1 MKSMKKFTLSIMLA
15 LATVVARAES
25 VATAPTWTDDL
36 TTTAEIADLHRGAA
50 MTIDNEGNAIVTG
63 SYTTDLQFA
72 GSYLEAIA
80 TSAFVAKYDKA
91 GNKKWAAGLKGA
103 ATINAITTDAEG
115 NIYAA
120 GVFADAVEI
129 LNANG
134 ESKQTITGMA
144 DRTDKATGFIV
155 KYDKAG
161 DYVASKI
168 ITPQTN
174 AALVDMGLEDDSSAS
189 FYAKKLVV
197 DGTKLYLS
205 ASYKGDVNVD
215 NVALPGKYV
224 TVFDFMFQDAV
235 SMCVLSFN
243 TSDLGDAKTVS
254 YFGAKE
260 QTTTDLVYQTEDVNF
275 DVHDGKVYVGYVAC
289 GKEMTLYAGN
299 STSDVP
305 LIYSGDGTNEHGY
318 ILAVIDGNNVTKKVF
333 HSVATDNTNVL
344 NTIDHMVFKND
355 KLYLVGTF
363 NQALPFDINISYAG
377 GCDTYATCLNATTLE
392 KEWAV
397 TSNFEEGEANY
408 SAENVSGVVIA
419 NDGAINI
426 YGWVENTS
434 DHSVTSALNHTVAAG
449 TPTQM
454 EKESDAKLFMAVAT
468 NGSTKLFQTDNVKT
482 TEGGLTYAGKY
493 TYTYYGG
500 DLATGVSNVIAA
512 DNTINWD
519 GNNVTL
525 AKAADI
531 TLYNV
536 SGMLV
541 KKANNASTM
550 SLDNVAS
557 GIYTVKAGKQTIK
570 VVK

>member
-1 MKSMKKFTLSIMLA
+1 MKKFTLSIMLA
-15 LATVVARAES
+15 LATVVARAEN
-25 VATAPTWTDDL
+25 VASAPTWTNEL
-36 TTTAEIADLHRGAA
+36 TTTEAIADLHRGAA

-72 GSYLEAIA
+72 ESYLEATA

-103 ATINAITTDAEG
+103 ATISAITTDAEG

-120 GVFADAVEI
+120 GVFADVVEI
-129 LNANG
+129 LNAKG

-144 DRTDKATGFIV
+144 ERTDKATGFIV

-161 DYVASKI
+161 EYVASKTI
-168 ITPQTN
+168 APQTN
-174 AALVDMGLEDDSSAS
+174 AALAGMVIMDDSRAG

-197 DGTKLYLS
+197 DGSTLYLS
-205 ASYKGDVNVD
+205 AAYRGDVNVD
-215 NVALPGKYV
+215 NVALSGKYAYIAEF
-224 TVFDFMFQDAV
+224 TLQDAI

-260 QTTTDLVYQTEDVNF
+260 QATTDLVYQTEDVNF

-289 GKEMTLYAGN
+289 GKDMTLYAGN

-305 LIYSGDGTNEHGY
+305 LVYSGDGTNEHGY

-333 HSVATDNTNVL
+333 HSAATDNANVL
-344 NTIDHMVFKND
+344 NTIDDMVFKNN

-363 NQALPFDINISYAG
+363 NQALPFDNTILFSG
-377 GCDTYATCLNATTLE
+377 GCDTYAVSLNATTLE

-397 TSNFEEGEANY
+397 TSNFEEGDANH

-449 TPTQM
+449 TPTKM

-468 NGSTKLFQTDNVKT
+468 NGNTKLFQSDNVKT
-482 TEGGLTYAGKY
+482 VASGMTYAGKY
-493 TYTYYGG
+493 TYSYYGG
-500 DLATGVSNVIAA
+500 DLATGVSNVMAA

-531 TLYNV
+531 ALYNV

-541 KKANNASTM
+541 KKANNATAM

>member
-1 MKSMKKFTLSIMLA
+1 MLA

-36 TTTAEIADLHRGAA
+36 TTTAKIADLHRGAA

-63 SYTTDLQFA
+63 SYTTDLSFEA
-72 GSYLEAIA
+72 SYLEATA

-91 GNKKWAAGLKGA
+91 GNKKWAAGLNGA

-120 GVFADAVEI
+120 GVFADVVKI

-161 DYVASKI
+161 EYVASKI

-174 AALVDMGLEDDSSAS
+174 AALAGVLMDLSSAG
-189 FYAKKLVV
+189 FYTKKLVV

-215 NVALPGKYV
+215 NVALSGKYV
-224 TVFDFMFQDAV
+224 TLFEFMFQDAV
-235 SMCVLSFN
+235 SMCVLSCN

-289 GKEMTLYAGN
+289 GKDMTLYAGT
-299 STSDVP
+299 STSDVS
-305 LIYSGDGTNEHGY
+305 LVYSGKGPNEHGY
-318 ILAVIDGNNVTKKVF
+318 LLAVIDGNNVTKKVF
-333 HSVATDNTNVL
+333 HSVATDNSKIL
-344 NTIDHMVFKND
+344 NTIDHMVFKNN

-363 NQALPFDINISYAG
+363 NQALPFDNTISFSG
-377 GCDTYATCLNATTLE
+377 GCDTYAVSLNATTLE

-468 NGSTKLFQTDNVKT
+468 NGNTKLFQTDNVKT
-482 TEGGLTYAGKY
+482 TEEGLTYAGKY

>member
-1 MKSMKKFTLSIMLA
+1 MKKFTLSIMLA
-15 LATVVARAES
+15 LATVVARAEN
-25 VATAPTWTDDL
+25 VASAPTWTNEL
-36 TTTAEIADLHRGAA
+36 TTTAAIADLHRGAA

-63 SYTTDLQFA
+63 SYTTDLSFA
-72 GSYLEAIA
+72 ASYLEATA

-120 GVFADAVEI
+120 GVFADEVEI

-155 KYDKAG
+155 KYSKDG
-161 DYVASKI
+161 EYVASKI

-174 AALVDMGLEDDSSAS
+174 AALIDLGLMDDSSAS

-224 TVFDFMFQDAV
+224 TVFDLMFQDAV

-289 GKEMTLYAGN
+289 GKDMTLYAGN

-305 LIYSGDGTNEHGY
+305 LVYSGDGTNEHGY

-333 HSVATDNTNVL
+333 HSAATDNANVL
-344 NTIDHMVFKND
+344 NTIDDMVFKNN

-397 TSNFEEGEANY
+397 TSNFEEGDANH

-449 TPTQM
+449 TPTKM

-493 TYTYYGG
+493 TYSYYGG
-500 DLATGVSNVIAA
+500 DSATGVSNVMA
-512 DNTINWD
+512 DGNAISWD
-519 GNNVTL
+519 GSNVTL

>member
-1 MKSMKKFTLSIMLA
+1 MKKITLSIMLA

-25 VATAPTWTDDL
+25 VASAPTWTDEL
-36 TTTAEIADLHRGAA
+36 TTTAAIADLHRGAA

-63 SYTTDLQFA
+63 SYTTDLSFA
-72 GSYLEAIA
+72 ASYLEATA

-120 GVFADAVEI
+120 GVFADEVEI

-155 KYDKAG
+155 KYSKDG
-161 DYVASKI
+161 EYVASKI

-174 AALVDMGLEDDSSAS
+174 AALIDLGLEDYSSAS

-289 GKEMTLYAGN
+289 GKDMTLYAGN

-305 LIYSGDGTNEHGY
+305 LVYSGDGTNEHGY

-333 HSVATDNTNVL
+333 HSAATDNANIL
-344 NTIDHMVFKND
+344 NTIDDMVFKNN

-363 NQALPFDINISYAG
+363 NQALPFDNTISFSG
-377 GCDTYATCLNATTLE
+377 GCDTYAVSLNATTLE

-397 TSNFEEGEANY
+397 TSNFEEGDANH

-449 TPTQM
+449 TPTKM

-468 NGSTKLFQTDNVKT
+468 NGNTKLFQTDNVKT

-493 TYTYYGG
+493 TYSYYGG
-500 DLATGVSNVIAA
+500 DLATGVSNVMAA

-531 TLYNV
+531 ALYNV

-541 KKANNASTM
+541 KKANNTSTM

>member
-1 MKSMKKFTLSIMLA
+1 MLA

-25 VATAPTWTDDL
+25 VASASTWTNDL
-36 TTTAEIADLHRGAA
+36 TTTEKFADLHRGAA

-72 GSYLEAIA
+72 GSYLEATA

-91 GNKKWAAGLKGA
+91 GKRKWAAGLNGA

-120 GVFADAVEI
+120 GVFADVVKI
-129 LNANG
+129 LNAKG
-134 ESKQTITGMA
+134 KSKQTITGMA
-144 DRTDKATGFIV
+144 ERTDKATGFIV
-155 KYDKAG
+155 KYSKDG
-161 DYVASKI
+161 EYVASKI

-174 AALVDMGLEDDSSAS
+174 AALIDLGLMYDPSAS

-205 ASYKGDVNVD
+205 AAYKGDVNVD
-215 NVALPGKYV
+215 NVALSGKYANIGG
-224 TVFDFMFQDAV
+224 FMLQDAI

-260 QTTTDLVYQTEDVNF
+260 QATTDLVYQTEDVNF

-299 STSDVP
+299 STPDVP
-305 LIYSGDGTNEHGY
+305 LAYSGDGINEHGY

-333 HSVATDNTNVL
+333 HSVATDNSKIL

-426 YGWVENTS
+426 YGWVEKTNG
-434 DHSVTSALNHTVAAG
+434 HSVTSALNHTVAAG

-468 NGSTKLFQTDNVKT
+468 NGNTKLFQTDNVKT
-482 TEGGLTYAGKY
+482 TEEGLTYEGKY

-500 DLATGVSNVIAA
+500 GSATGVSNVIAA

>member
-1 MKSMKKFTLSIMLA
+1 MKKFTLSIMLA
-15 LATVVARAES
+15 LATVVARAEN
-25 VATAPTWTDDL
+25 VASAPTWTDDL
-36 TTTAEIADLHRGAA
+36 TTTEKFADLHRGAA

-63 SYTTDLQFA
+63 SYTTDLSFA
-72 GSYLEAIA
+72 TSYLEATA

-103 ATINAITTDAEG
+103 ATISAITTDAEG

-120 GVFADAVEI
+120 GVFADVVEI
-129 LNANG
+129 LNAKG

-161 DYVASKI
+161 EYVASKI

-174 AALVDMGLEDDSSAS
+174 AALIDLGLEDDSSAS

-205 ASYKGDVNVD
+205 AAYKGDVNVD

-224 TVFDFMFQDAV
+224 TVFDFMFQDAI

-289 GKEMTLYAGN
+289 GKDMTLYAGN

-305 LIYSGDGTNEHGY
+305 LVYSGDGTNEHGY

-333 HSVATDNTNVL
+333 HSAATDNANVL
-344 NTIDHMVFKND
+344 NTIDDMVFKNN

-363 NQALPFDINISYAG
+363 NQALPFDNTILFSG
-377 GCDTYATCLNATTLE
+377 GCDTYAVSLNATTLE

-397 TSNFEEGEANY
+397 TSNFEEGDANH

-449 TPTQM
+449 TPTKM

-468 NGSTKLFQTDNVKT
+468 NGNTKLFQSDNVKT

-493 TYTYYGG
+493 TYSYYGG
-500 DLATGVSNVIAA
+500 DLATGVSNVMAA

-531 TLYNV
+531 ALYNV

>member
-1 MKSMKKFTLSIMLA
+1 MKKFTLSIMLA

-25 VATAPTWTDDL
+25 VATAPTWTDEL

-63 SYTTDLQFA
+63 SYTTDLSFA
-72 GSYLEAIA
+72 ASNLEATA

-91 GNKKWAAGLKGA
+91 GNRKWAAGLNGA

-120 GVFADAVEI
+120 GVFADVVKI

-144 DRTDKATGFIV
+144 DRDDKATGFIV
-155 KYDKAG
+155 KYSKDG
-161 DYVASKI
+161 EYVASKT
-168 ITPQTN
+168 ITPKTN
-174 AALVDMGLEDDSSAS
+174 AALAGMVLMDFSSAG
-189 FYAKKLVV
+189 FYTKKLIV

-205 ASYKGDVNVD
+205 AAYKGDVNVD
-215 NVALPGKYV
+215 NVALSGKYV
-224 TVFDFMFQDAV
+224 TIIDGLAFQDAV

-254 YFGAKE
+254 YFGAKD
-260 QTTTDLVYQTEDVNF
+260 QTTTDRLYQTEDVNF

-289 GKEMTLYAGN
+289 GEEMTLYAGN

-305 LIYSGDGTNEHGY
+305 LAYRGDGINEHGY

-333 HSVATDNTNVL
+333 HSEETDNMNVL
-344 NTIDHMVFKND
+344 NTIDHMVFKNN

-363 NQALPFDINISYAG
+363 NQALPFDNTISFSG
-377 GCDTYATCLNATTLE
+377 GCDTYAVSLNATTLE

-449 TPTQM
+449 TPTKM

-468 NGSTKLFQTDNVKT
+468 NGNTKLFQTDNVKP
-482 TEGGLTYAGKY
+482 TEEGLTYAGKY

-500 DLATGVSNVIAA
+500 GSATGVSNVMAA
-512 DNTINWD
+512 DNAISWD

>member
-1 MKSMKKFTLSIMLA
+1 MLA
-15 LATVVARAES
+15 LATIVARAEN
-25 VATAPTWTDDL
+25 VASAPTWTNEL
-36 TTTAEIADLHRGAA
+36 TTTEAIADLHRGAA

-72 GSYLEAIA
+72 ESYLEATA

-103 ATINAITTDAEG
+103 ATISAITTDAEG

-120 GVFADAVEI
+120 GVFADEVKI
-129 LNANG
+129 LNAKG

-144 DRTDKATGFIV
+144 ERTDKATGFIV

-161 DYVASKI
+161 EYVASKTI
-168 ITPQTN
+168 APQTN
-174 AALVDMGLEDDSSAS
+174 AALVEMGLMDDSQAG
-189 FYAKKLVV
+189 FYTKKLVV
-197 DGTKLYLS
+197 DGSTLYLS
-205 ASYKGDVNVD
+205 ASYRGDVNVD
-215 NVALPGKYV
+215 NVALSGKYV
-224 TVFDFMFQDAV
+224 TLFDFMFQDAI

-289 GKEMTLYAGN
+289 GKDMTLYAGN

-305 LIYSGDGTNEHGY
+305 LVYSGDGTNEHGY

-333 HSVATDNTNVL
+333 HSAATDNANVL
-344 NTIDHMVFKND
+344 NTIDDMVFKNN

-363 NQALPFDINISYAG
+363 NQALPFDNTISFSG
-377 GCDTYATCLNATTLE
+377 GCDTYAVSLNATTLE

-397 TSNFEEGEANY
+397 TSNFEEGDANH

-449 TPTQM
+449 TPTKM

-468 NGSTKLFQTDNVKT
+468 NGNTKLFQTDNVKT

-493 TYTYYGG
+493 TYSYYAG
-500 DLATGVSNVIAA
+500 DLATGVSNVMAA

-531 TLYNV
+531 ALYNV

>member
-1 MKSMKKFTLSIMLA
+1 MLA

-25 VATAPTWTDDL
+25 VATAPTWTDEL

-63 SYTTDLQFA
+63 SYTTELQFA
-72 GSYLEAIA
+72 GSYLEATA

-103 ATINAITTDAEG
+103 ATISAITTDAAG

-120 GVFADAVEI
+120 GVFADVVKI

-144 DRTDKATGFIV
+144 DRPDKATGFIV
-155 KYDKAG
+155 KYSKDG
-161 DYVASKI
+161 EYVASKT
-168 ITPQTN
+168 ITPKTN
-174 AALVDMGLEDDSSAS
+174 AALAGMGLWDYSSAG
-189 FYAKKLVV
+189 FYTKKLVV

-205 ASYKGDVNVD
+205 AAYKGDVNVD
-215 NVALPGKYV
+215 NVALSGKYV
-224 TVFDFMFQDAV
+224 TMFDFMLQDAV

-260 QTTTDLVYQTEDVNF
+260 QATTDLLYQTEDVNF

-289 GKEMTLYAGN
+289 GKDMTLYAGN

-333 HSVATDNTNVL
+333 HSVATDNSNIL

-397 TSNFEEGEANY
+397 TSNFEEGDVNH

-482 TEGGLTYAGKY
+482 TEEGLTYEGKY

>member
-1 MKSMKKFTLSIMLA
+1 MLA

-25 VATAPTWTDDL
+25 VATAPTWTDEL
-36 TTTAEIADLHRGAA
+36 TTTEKFADLHRGAA

-63 SYTTDLQFA
+63 SYTTDLSFA
-72 GSYLEAIA
+72 ASNLEATA

-91 GNKKWAAGLKGA
+91 GNKKWAAGLNGA

-120 GVFADAVEI
+120 GVFADVVKI

-144 DRTDKATGFIV
+144 ERTDKATGFIV
-155 KYDKAG
+155 KYSKDG
-161 DYVASKI
+161 EYVASKT

-174 AALVDMGLEDDSSAS
+174 AALIDLGLMYDPSAS

-215 NVALPGKYV
+215 NVALSGKYV
-224 TVFDFMFQDAV
+224 NIGGFMFQDAV

-260 QTTTDLVYQTEDVNF
+260 QATTDLAYQTEDVNF

-299 STSDVP
+299 STSDVS
-305 LIYSGDGTNEHGY
+305 LVYSGEGTNEHGY

-333 HSVATDNTNVL
+333 HSVATDNAKVL

-363 NQALPFDINISYAG
+363 NQALPFDNTISFSG
-377 GCDTYATCLNATTLE
+377 GCDTYAVSLNATTLE

-426 YGWVENTS
+426 YGWVEKTS
-434 DHSVTSALNHTVAAG
+434 DTIDHSVTSALNHTVAAG

-500 DLATGVSNVIAA
+500 DLATGVSNVMTA

-541 KKANNASTM
+541 KKANNATAM

>member
-1 MKSMKKFTLSIMLA
+1 MLA

-25 VATAPTWTDDL
+25 VASASTWTDEL
-36 TTTAEIADLHRGAA
+36 TTTAKIADLHRGAA

-63 SYTTDLQFA
+63 SYTTDLSFA
-72 GSYLEAIA
+72 ASNLEAIA

-91 GNKKWAAGLKGA
+91 GKREWAAGLKGA

-120 GVFADAVEI
+120 GVFADVVKI

-144 DRTDKATGFIV
+144 DSPDKATGFIV
-155 KYDKAG
+155 KYSKDG
-161 DYVASKI
+161 EYVASKT

-174 AALVDMGLEDDSSAS
+174 AALIDLGLMYDPSAS

-205 ASYKGDVNVD
+205 AAYKGDVNVD
-215 NVALPGKYV
+215 NVALSGKYV
-224 TVFDFMFQDAV
+224 TLFGFAFQDAV

-260 QTTTDLVYQTEDVNF
+260 QTTNDLVYQTEDVNF

-299 STSDVP
+299 STSDVS
-305 LIYSGDGTNEHGY
+305 LVYSGDGTNEHGY

-344 NTIDHMVFKND
+344 NTIDHMVFKNN

-363 NQALPFDINISYAG
+363 NQALPFDNTISFSG
-377 GCDTYATCLNATTLE
+377 GCDTYAVSLNATTLE

-397 TSNFEEGEANY
+397 TSNFEEGDANH

-426 YGWVENTS
+426 YGWVENTI

-468 NGSTKLFQTDNVKT
+468 NGNTKLFQTDNVKT

-500 DLATGVSNVIAA
+500 DLATGVSNVMAA
-512 DNTINWD
+512 DNAINWD

-541 KKANNASTM
+541 KKVNNASTM

>member
-1 MKSMKKFTLSIMLA
+1 MLA

-25 VATAPTWTDDL
+25 VASASTWTAEL

-72 GSYLEAIA
+72 GSNLEAIA

-91 GNKKWAAGLKGA
+91 GKKKWAAGLKGA
-103 ATINAITTDAEG
+103 ATINAITTDAAG

-120 GVFADAVEI
+120 GVFADVVEI

-144 DRTDKATGFIV
+144 DITDKATGFIV
-155 KYDKAG
+155 KYSKDG
-161 DYVASKI
+161 EYVASKI
-168 ITPQTN
+168 ITPKTN
-174 AALVDMGLEDDSSAS
+174 AALAGVLMDLSSAG
-189 FYAKKLVV
+189 FYTKKLVV

-205 ASYKGDVNVD
+205 AAYKGDVNVD
-215 NVALPGKYV
+215 NVALSGKYLNLP
-224 TVFDFMFQDAV
+224 DILLQDAV

-260 QTTTDLVYQTEDVNF
+260 QTTTDFVYQTEDVNF

-299 STSDVP
+299 STSDVS
-305 LIYSGDGTNEHGY
+305 LVYSGDGTNEHGY

-333 HSVATDNTNVL
+333 HSVATDNSNIL

-397 TSNFEEGEANY
+397 TSNFEEGDVNH

-468 NGSTKLFQTDNVKT
+468 NGSTKLFQTDNVKA
-482 TEGGLTYAGKY
+482 TEEGLTYAGKY

-500 DLATGVSNVIAA
+500 DLATGVSNVMAA

>member
-1 MKSMKKFTLSIMLA
+1 MLA

-25 VATAPTWTDDL
+25 VATASPWTDEL
-36 TTTAEIADLHRGAA
+36 TTTEKFADLHRGAA

-63 SYTTDLQFA
+63 SYTTDLSFA
-72 GSYLEAIA
+72 ASNLEATA

-103 ATINAITTDAEG
+103 ATISAITTDAEG

-120 GVFADAVEI
+120 GVFADEVKI
-129 LNANG
+129 LNAKG

-144 DRTDKATGFIV
+144 ERTDKATGFIV
-155 KYDKAG
+155 KYSKDG
-161 DYVASKI
+161 EYVASKI

-174 AALVDMGLEDDSSAS
+174 AALIDLGLMDDSSAS

-305 LIYSGDGTNEHGY
+305 LAYIGDGINEHGY

-333 HSVATDNTNVL
+333 HSEETDNMNVL
-344 NTIDHMVFKND
+344 NTIDHMVFKNN

-363 NQALPFDINISYAG
+363 NQALPFDNTISFSG
-377 GCDTYATCLNATTLE
+377 GCDTYAVSLNATTLE

-397 TSNFEEGEANY
+397 TSNFEEGDVNH

-426 YGWVENTS
+426 YGWVENTI

-449 TPTQM
+449 TPTKM

-468 NGSTKLFQTDNVKT
+468 NGNTKLFQTDNVKT
-482 TEGGLTYAGKY
+482 TEEGLTYPGKY

-500 DLATGVSNVIAA
+500 DLATGVSNVMTA

>member
-1 MKSMKKFTLSIMLA
+1 MLA

-25 VATAPTWTDDL
+25 VASASTWTDEL
-36 TTTAEIADLHRGAA
+36 TTTEKFADLHRGAA

-63 SYTTDLQFA
+63 SYTTELQFA

-103 ATINAITTDAEG
+103 ATISAITTDAEG

-144 DRTDKATGFIV
+144 DRDDKATGFIV
-155 KYDKAG
+155 KYSKDG
-161 DYVASKI
+161 EYVASKT
-168 ITPQTN
+168 ITPKTN
-174 AALVDMGLEDDSSAS
+174 AALAGVLMDLSSAG
-189 FYAKKLVV
+189 FYTKKLVV

-215 NVALPGKYV
+215 NVALSGKYV
-224 TVFDFMFQDAV
+224 TLFEFMFQDAV

-289 GKEMTLYAGN
+289 GKDMTLYAGN

-305 LIYSGDGTNEHGY
+305 LVYSGDGTNEHGY

-333 HSVATDNTNVL
+333 HSVATDNSNIL

-377 GCDTYATCLNATTLE
+377 GCDTYAVSLNATTLE

-397 TSNFEEGEANY
+397 TSNFEEGDVNH

-468 NGSTKLFQTDNVKT
+468 NGNTKLFQTDNVKT
-482 TEGGLTYAGKY
+482 TEEGLTYPGKY

-500 DLATGVSNVIAA
+500 GSATGVSNVMA
-512 DNTINWD
+512 DGNAINWD

>member
-1 MKSMKKFTLSIMLA
+1 MLA
-15 LATVVARAES
+15 LATIVARAEN
-25 VATAPTWTDDL
+25 VASAPTWTNEL
-36 TTTAEIADLHRGAA
+36 TTTEAIADLHRGAA

-72 GSYLEAIA
+72 ESYLEATA

-103 ATINAITTDAEG
+103 ATISAITTDAEG

-120 GVFADAVEI
+120 GVFADVVEI
-129 LNANG
+129 LNAKG

-144 DRTDKATGFIV
+144 ERTDKATGFIV

-161 DYVASKI
+161 EYVASKTI
-168 ITPQTN
+168 APQTN
-174 AALVDMGLEDDSSAS
+174 AALVEMELMDDSQAG
-189 FYAKKLVV
+189 FYTKKLVV
-197 DGTKLYLS
+197 DGSTLYLS
-205 ASYKGDVNVD
+205 ASYRGDVNVD

-275 DVHDGKVYVGYVAC
+275 DVHNGKLYVGYVAC
-289 GKEMTLYAGN
+289 GKDMTLYAGN

-305 LIYSGDGTNEHGY
+305 LVYSGDGTNEHGY

-333 HSVATDNTNVL
+333 HSAATDNANVL
-344 NTIDHMVFKND
+344 NTIDDMVFKNN

-397 TSNFEEGEANY
+397 TSNFEEGDANH

-449 TPTQM
+449 TPTKM

-468 NGSTKLFQTDNVKT
+468 NGNTKLFQTDNVKT

-493 TYTYYGG
+493 TYSYYG
-500 DLATGVSNVIAA
+500 DSATGVSNVMAA

-531 TLYNV
+531 ALYNV

>member
-1 MKSMKKFTLSIMLA
+1 MLA

-25 VATAPTWTDDL
+25 VATASTWTAEL
-36 TTTAEIADLHRGAA
+36 TTTAAIADLHRGAA

-63 SYTTDLQFA
+63 SYTTNLQFA
-72 GSYLEAIA
+72 ESYLEATA

-120 GVFADAVEI
+120 GVFADVVEI

-144 DRTDKATGFIV
+144 DITDKATGFIV
-155 KYDKAG
+155 KYSKYG
-161 DYVASKI
+161 EYVASKT
-168 ITPQTN
+168 ITPKTN
-174 AALVDMGLEDDSSAS
+174 AALAGVLMDLSSAS
-189 FYAKKLVV
+189 FYTKKLVV

-205 ASYKGDVNVD
+205 AAYKGDVNVD
-215 NVALPGKYV
+215 NVALSGKYLNLP
-224 TVFDFMFQDAV
+224 DILLQDAV

-260 QTTTDLVYQTEDVNF
+260 QTTTDFVYQTEDVNF

-299 STSDVP
+299 STSDVS
-305 LIYSGDGTNEHGY
+305 LVYSGDGTNEHGY
-318 ILAVIDGNNVTKKVF
+318 ILAVIDGNNVTTKVF
-333 HSVATDNTNVL
+333 HSVATDNMKVL
-344 NTIDHMVFKND
+344 NTIDHMVFKNN

-363 NQALPFDINISYAG
+363 NQALPFDNTISFSG
-377 GCDTYATCLNATTLE
+377 GCDTYAVSLNATTLE

-426 YGWVENTS
+426 YGWVENTNG
-434 DHSVTSALNHTVAAG
+434 HSVTSALNHTVAAG
-449 TPTQM
+449 TPTKM

-468 NGSTKLFQTDNVKT
+468 NGNTKLFQTDNVKT
-482 TEGGLTYAGKY
+482 TEEGLTYAGKY

-500 DLATGVSNVIAA
+500 DLATGVSNVMA
-512 DNTINWD
+512 DGNAINWD

>member
-1 MKSMKKFTLSIMLA
+1 MLA
-15 LATVVARAES
+15 LATVVARAEN
-25 VATAPTWTDDL
+25 VASAPTWTNVL
-36 TTTAEIADLHRGAA
+36 TTTEAIADLHRGAA

-72 GSYLEAIA
+72 ESYLEATA

-103 ATINAITTDAEG
+103 ATISAITTDAEG

-120 GVFADAVEI
+120 GVFADVVEI
-129 LNANG
+129 LNAKG

-144 DRTDKATGFIV
+144 ERTDKATGFIV

-161 DYVASKI
+161 EYVASKTI
-168 ITPQTN
+168 APQTN
-174 AALVDMGLEDDSSAS
+174 AALVEMGLMDYSQAG
-189 FYAKKLVV
+189 FYTKKLVV
-197 DGTKLYLS
+197 DGSTLYLS
-205 ASYKGDVNVD
+205 ASYRGDVNVD
-215 NVALPGKYV
+215 NVALSGKYV
-224 TVFDFMFQDAV
+224 TLFDFMFQDAI

-243 TSDLGDAKTVS
+243 TSDLGDTKTVS

-289 GKEMTLYAGN
+289 GKDMTLYAGN

-305 LIYSGDGTNEHGY
+305 LVYSGDGTNEHGY

-333 HSVATDNTNVL
+333 HSAATDNANVL
-344 NTIDHMVFKND
+344 NTIDDMVFKNN

-363 NQALPFDINISYAG
+363 NQALPFDNTISFSG
-377 GCDTYATCLNATTLE
+377 GCDTYAVSLNATTLE

-397 TSNFEEGEANY
+397 TSNFEEGDANH

-449 TPTQM
+449 TPTKM

-468 NGSTKLFQTDNVKT
+468 NGNTKLFQTDNVKT

-493 TYTYYGG
+493 TYSYYGG
-500 DLATGVSNVIAA
+500 DLATGVSNVMAA

-531 TLYNV
+531 ALYNV

>member
-1 MKSMKKFTLSIMLA
+1 MLA

-25 VATAPTWTDDL
+25 VATAPTWTDEL
-36 TTTAEIADLHRGAA
+36 TTTAAIADLHRGAA

-63 SYTTDLQFA
+63 SYTTELSFA
-72 GSYLEAIA
+72 ASYLEATA

-91 GNKKWAAGLKGA
+91 GNRKWAAGLNGA

-120 GVFADAVEI
+120 GVFADVVKI

-134 ESKQTITGMA
+134 EIKQTITGMA
-144 DRTDKATGFIV
+144 DRDDKATGFIV
-155 KYDKAG
+155 KYSKDG
-161 DYVASKI
+161 EYVASKT
-168 ITPQTN
+168 ITPKTN
-174 AALVDMGLEDDSSAS
+174 AALAGTELWDDSRAG
-189 FYAKKLVV
+189 FYAKKLVI

-215 NVALPGKYV
+215 NVALSGKYV
-224 TVFDFMFQDAV
+224 NIGGFMFQDAV

-289 GKEMTLYAGN
+289 GKDMTLYAGN

-333 HSVATDNTNVL
+333 HSVATDNSNIL

-397 TSNFEEGEANY
+397 TSNFEEGDVNH

-468 NGSTKLFQTDNVKT
+468 NGNTKLFQTDNVKT
-482 TEGGLTYAGKY
+482 TEEGLTYAGKY

-500 DLATGVSNVIAA
+500 DLATGVSNVMAA
-512 DNTINWD
+512 DNAINWD

>member
-1 MKSMKKFTLSIMLA
+1 MLA

-36 TTTAEIADLHRGAA
+36 TTTEKFADLHRGAA

-72 GSYLEAIA
+72 GSYLEATA

-91 GNKKWAAGLKGA
+91 GNRKWAAGLNGA

-120 GVFADAVEI
+120 GVFADVVKI

-134 ESKQTITGMA
+134 EIKQPITGMA
-144 DRTDKATGFIV
+144 DRDDKATGFIV
-155 KYDKAG
+155 KYSKDG
-161 DYVASKI
+161 EYVASKT
-168 ITPQTN
+168 ITPKTN
-174 AALVDMGLEDDSSAS
+174 AALAGTELWDDSRAG
-189 FYAKKLVV
+189 FYAKKLVI

-289 GKEMTLYAGN
+289 GKDMTLYAGN

-333 HSVATDNTNVL
+333 HSAATDNANVL
-344 NTIDHMVFKND
+344 NTIDDMVFKNN

-363 NQALPFDINISYAG
+363 NQALPFDNTISFSG
-377 GCDTYATCLNATTLE
+377 GCDTYAVSLNATTLE

-397 TSNFEEGEANY
+397 TSNFEEGDANH

-468 NGSTKLFQTDNVKT
+468 NGNTKLFQTDNVKT

-500 DLATGVSNVIAA
+500 GSATGVSNVMA
-512 DNTINWD
+512 DGNAINWD

-541 KKANNASTM
+541 KKANNATAM

>member
-1 MKSMKKFTLSIMLA
+1 MLA

-25 VATAPTWTDDL
+25 VATASTWTDEL
-36 TTTAEIADLHRGAA
+36 TTTEKFADLHRGAA

-91 GNKKWAAGLKGA
+91 GNKKWAAGLNGA
-103 ATINAITTDAEG
+103 ATINAITTDAAG

-120 GVFADAVEI
+120 GVFADVVEI

-134 ESKQTITGMA
+134 KSKQTITGMA

-155 KYDKAG
+155 KYSKDG
-161 DYVASKI
+161 EYVASKT
-168 ITPQTN
+168 ITPKTN
-174 AALVDMGLEDDSSAS
+174 AALAGMGLWDYSSAG
-189 FYAKKLVV
+189 FYTKKLVV

-205 ASYKGDVNVD
+205 AAYKGDVNVD
-215 NVALPGKYV
+215 NVALSGKYV
-224 TVFDFMFQDAV
+224 TLFEFMFQDAV

-260 QTTTDLVYQTEDVNF
+260 QTTADLVYQTEDVNF

-289 GKEMTLYAGN
+289 GEEMTLYAGN
-299 STSDVP
+299 STSDVS
-305 LIYSGDGTNEHGY
+305 LAYRGDGINEHGY

-333 HSVATDNTNVL
+333 HSEETDNMNVL
-344 NTIDHMVFKND
+344 NTIDHMVFKNN

-363 NQALPFDINISYAG
+363 NQALPFDNTISFSG
-377 GCDTYATCLNATTLE
+377 GCDTYAVSLNATTLE

-468 NGSTKLFQTDNVKT
+468 NGNTKLFQTDNVKN
-482 TEGGLTYAGKY
+482 TEEGLTYAGKY

-500 DLATGVSNVIAA
+500 GSATGVSNVMA
-512 DNTINWD
+512 D
-519 GNNVTL
+519 GNTKIGRAHV
-525 AKAADI
+525 
-531 TLYNV
+531 
-536 SGMLV
+536 
-541 KKANNASTM
+541 
-550 SLDNVAS
+550 
-557 GIYTVKAGKQTIK
+557 
-570 VVK
+570 

>member
-1 MKSMKKFTLSIMLA
+1 
-15 LATVVARAES
+15 
-25 VATAPTWTDDL
+25 
-36 TTTAEIADLHRGAA
+36 
-50 MTIDNEGNAIVTG
+50 
-63 SYTTDLQFA
+63 
-72 GSYLEAIA
+72 
-80 TSAFVAKYDKA
+80 
-91 GNKKWAAGLKGA
+91 
-103 ATINAITTDAEG
+103 
-115 NIYAA
+115 
-120 GVFADAVEI
+120 
-129 LNANG
+129 
-134 ESKQTITGMA
+134 
-144 DRTDKATGFIV
+144 
-155 KYDKAG
+155 
-161 DYVASKI
+161 
-168 ITPQTN
+168 
-174 AALVDMGLEDDSSAS
+174 
-189 FYAKKLVV
+189 
-197 DGTKLYLS
+197 
-205 ASYKGDVNVD
+205 
-215 NVALPGKYV
+215 
-224 TVFDFMFQDAV
+224 MFQDAV

-397 TSNFEEGEANY
+397 TSNFEEGDVNH

-468 NGSTKLFQTDNVKT
+468 NGSTKLFQTDNVKP
-482 TEGGLTYAGKY
+482 TEEGLTYEGKY

-500 DLATGVSNVIAA
+500 DLATGVSNVMA
-512 DNTINWD
+512 DGNAINWD

-541 KKANNASTM
+541 KKVNNASTM

>member
-1 MKSMKKFTLSIMLA
+1 MLA

-36 TTTAEIADLHRGAA
+36 TTTAAIADLHRGAA

-72 GSYLEAIA
+72 ESYLEATA

-103 ATINAITTDAEG
+103 ATINAITTDAAG

-155 KYDKAG
+155 KYSKDG
-161 DYVASKI
+161 EYVASKI

-174 AALVDMGLEDDSSAS
+174 AALIDLGLMDDSSAS

-224 TVFDFMFQDAV
+224 TLFDFMFQDAV

-289 GKEMTLYAGN
+289 GKDMTLYAGN
-299 STSDVP
+299 STYDVP
-305 LIYSGDGTNEHGY
+305 LVYSGDGTNEHGY

-333 HSVATDNTNVL
+333 HSAATDNANVL
-344 NTIDHMVFKND
+344 NTIDDMVFKNN

-363 NQALPFDINISYAG
+363 NQALPFDNTISFSG

-397 TSNFEEGEANY
+397 TSNFEEGDANH

-468 NGSTKLFQTDNVKT
+468 NGNTKLFQTDNVKT

-493 TYTYYGG
+493 TYSYYG
-500 DLATGVSNVIAA
+500 DSATGVSNVMA
-512 DNTINWD
+512 DGNAISWD
-519 GNNVTL
+519 GSNVTL

-531 TLYNV
+531 ALYNV

-541 KKANNASTM
+541 KKANNATAM

>member
-1 MKSMKKFTLSIMLA
+1 MLA

-36 TTTAEIADLHRGAA
+36 TTTEKFADLHRGAA

-63 SYTTDLQFA
+63 SYTTNLQFA
-72 GSYLEAIA
+72 ESNLEAIA

-91 GNKKWAAGLKGA
+91 GKREWAAGLKGA
-103 ATINAITTDAEG
+103 ATINAITTDAAG

-120 GVFADAVEI
+120 GVFADVVKI

-144 DRTDKATGFIV
+144 DITDKATGFIV
-155 KYDKAG
+155 KYSKDG
-161 DYVASKI
+161 EYVASKT
-168 ITPQTN
+168 ITPKTN
-174 AALVDMGLEDDSSAS
+174 AALAGVLMDLSSAG
-189 FYAKKLVV
+189 FYTKKLVV

-205 ASYKGDVNVD
+205 AAYKGDVNVD
-215 NVALPGKYV
+215 NVALSGKYV
-224 TVFDFMFQDAV
+224 NIDGFMFQDAV

-289 GKEMTLYAGN
+289 GKDMTLYAGN
-299 STSDVP
+299 STSDVS
-305 LIYSGDGTNEHGY
+305 LVYSGKGTNEHGY

-333 HSVATDNTNVL
+333 HSVATNNINVL

-363 NQALPFDINISYAG
+363 NQALPFDNTISFSG
-377 GCDTYATCLNATTLE
+377 GCDTYAVSLNATTLE

-397 TSNFEEGEANY
+397 TSNFEEGEVNH

-426 YGWVENTS
+426 YGWVENTNG
-434 DHSVTSALNHTVAAG
+434 HRVTYALNHTVAAG

-468 NGSTKLFQTDNVKT
+468 NGNTKLFQTDNVKT
-482 TEGGLTYAGKY
+482 TEGGLTDAGKY

-500 DLATGVSNVIAA
+500 DLATGVSNVMAD

>member
-1 MKSMKKFTLSIMLA
+1 MLA

-25 VATAPTWTDDL
+25 VASASTWTAEL
-36 TTTAEIADLHRGAA
+36 TTTAAIADLHRGAA

-63 SYTTDLQFA
+63 SYTTELQFA
-72 GSYLEAIA
+72 GSYLEATA

-91 GNKKWAAGLKGA
+91 GNKKWAAGLNGA

-134 ESKQTITGMA
+134 KSKQTITGMA
-144 DRTDKATGFIV
+144 DRPDKATGFIV
-155 KYDKAG
+155 KYSKDG
-161 DYVASKI
+161 EYVASKT
-168 ITPQTN
+168 ITPKTN
-174 AALVDMGLEDDSSAS
+174 ATLAGMMAGMELWDYSSAG
-189 FYAKKLVV
+189 FYTKKLVV

-205 ASYKGDVNVD
+205 AAYKGDVNVD

-224 TVFDFMFQDAV
+224 TLFEFMLVDAV

-305 LIYSGDGTNEHGY
+305 LIYSGDGGDGTNEHGY

-333 HSVATDNTNVL
+333 HSVATNNTNVL
-344 NTIDHMVFKND
+344 NTIDHMVFKNN

-363 NQALPFDINISYAG
+363 NQALPFDNTISFSG
-377 GCDTYATCLNATTLE
+377 GCDTYAVSLNATTLE

-397 TSNFEEGEANY
+397 TSNFEEGDVNH

-426 YGWVENTS
+426 YGWVENTI

-468 NGSTKLFQTDNVKT
+468 NGNTKLFQTDNVKA
-482 TEGGLTYAGKY
+482 TEEGLTYAGKY

-500 DLATGVSNVIAA
+500 DLATGVSNVMAD

>member
-1 MKSMKKFTLSIMLA
+1 MLA

-25 VATAPTWTDDL
+25 VATAPTWTNDL
-36 TTTAEIADLHRGAA
+36 TTTEAIADLHRGAA

-63 SYTTDLQFA
+63 SYTTELQFA
-72 GSYLEAIA
+72 ESYLEATA

-103 ATINAITTDAEG
+103 ATISAITTDAEG

-120 GVFADAVEI
+120 GVFADEVKI
-129 LNANG
+129 LNAKG

-144 DRTDKATGFIV
+144 ERTDKATGFIV
-155 KYDKAG
+155 KYSKDG
-161 DYVASKI
+161 EYVASKI

-174 AALVDMGLEDDSSAS
+174 AALIDLGLMDDSSAS

-305 LIYSGDGTNEHGY
+305 LVYSGEGTNEHGY

-333 HSVATDNTNVL
+333 HSVATDNYNIL
-344 NTIDHMVFKND
+344 NTIDHMVFKNN

-397 TSNFEEGEANY
+397 TSNFEEGDVNH

-468 NGSTKLFQTDNVKT
+468 NGNTKLFQTDNVKN
-482 TEGGLTYAGKY
+482 TEEGLTYAGKY

-500 DLATGVSNVIAA
+500 GSATGVSNVIAA

>member
-1 MKSMKKFTLSIMLA
+1 MLA
-15 LATVVARAES
+15 LATVVARAEN
-25 VATAPTWTDDL
+25 VASAPTWTDEL
-36 TTTAEIADLHRGAA
+36 TTTEAIADLHRGAA

-72 GSYLEAIA
+72 ESYLEATA

-103 ATINAITTDAEG
+103 ATISAITTDAEG

-120 GVFADAVEI
+120 GVFADVVEI

-144 DRTDKATGFIV
+144 ERTDKATGFIV

-161 DYVASKI
+161 EYVASKTI
-168 ITPQTN
+168 APQTN
-174 AALVDMGLEDDSSAS
+174 AAMLELGLMYDSQAS
-189 FYAKKLVV
+189 FYTKKLVV
-197 DGTKLYLS
+197 DGSTLYLS
-205 ASYKGDVNVD
+205 ASYRGDVNVD
-215 NVALPGKYV
+215 NVALSGKYV
-224 TVFDFMFQDAV
+224 NVFDFMLQDAI

-260 QTTTDLVYQTEDVNF
+260 QITDLEYQTEDVNF

-289 GKEMTLYAGN
+289 GKDMTLYAGN

-305 LIYSGDGTNEHGY
+305 LVYSGDGTNEHGY

-333 HSVATDNTNVL
+333 HSAATNNTNVL
-344 NTIDHMVFKND
+344 NTIDDMVFKNN

-363 NQALPFDINISYAG
+363 NQALPFDNTISFSG
-377 GCDTYATCLNATTLE
+377 GCDTYAVSLNATTLE

-397 TSNFEEGEANY
+397 TSNFEEGDVNH

-449 TPTQM
+449 TPTKM

-468 NGSTKLFQTDNVKT
+468 NGNTKLFQSDNVKT
-482 TEGGLTYAGKY
+482 VASGMTYAGKY
-493 TYTYYGG
+493 TYSYYGG
-500 DLATGVSNVIAA
+500 DSATGVSNVMAA

-531 TLYNV
+531 ALYNV

-541 KKANNASTM
+541 KKANNATAM

>member
-1 MKSMKKFTLSIMLA
+1 MLA

-25 VATAPTWTDDL
+25 VASVSTWTDEL
-36 TTTAEIADLHRGAA
+36 TTTDEIADLHRGAA

-63 SYTTDLQFA
+63 SYTTDLSFA
-72 GSYLEAIA
+72 ASNLEATA

-91 GNKKWAAGLKGA
+91 GKRKWAAGLNGA

-120 GVFADAVEI
+120 GVFADEVKI

-144 DRTDKATGFIV
+144 DRDDKATGFIV
-155 KYDKAG
+155 KYSKDG
-161 DYVASKI
+161 EYVASKT
-168 ITPQTN
+168 ITPKTN
-174 AALVDMGLEDDSSAS
+174 AALAGMVLMDFSSAG
-189 FYAKKLVV
+189 FYTKKLVV
-197 DGTKLYLS
+197 DGSTLYLS
-205 ASYKGDVNVD
+205 ASYRGDVNVD
-215 NVALPGKYV
+215 NVALSGKYL
-224 TVFDFMFQDAV
+224 TLPEIMLQDAV

-260 QTTTDLVYQTEDVNF
+260 QATTDLLYQTEDVNF

-289 GKEMTLYAGN
+289 GKDMTLYAGN

-363 NQALPFDINISYAG
+363 NQALPFDNTISFSG
-377 GCDTYATCLNATTLE
+377 GCDTYAVSLNATTLE

-397 TSNFEEGEANY
+397 TSNFEEGDVNH

-449 TPTQM
+449 TPTKM

-468 NGSTKLFQTDNVKT
+468 NGNTKLFQTDNVKT
-482 TEGGLTYAGKY
+482 TEGGLTSAGKY

-500 DLATGVSNVIAA
+500 DLATGVSNVMAA

>member
-1 MKSMKKFTLSIMLA
+1 MLA

-25 VATAPTWTDDL
+25 VASASPWTDEL

-72 GSYLEAIA
+72 ESYLEATA

-120 GVFADAVEI
+120 GVFADVVEI

-134 ESKQTITGMA
+134 KSKQTITGMA
-144 DRTDKATGFIV
+144 DRDDKATGFIV
-155 KYDKAG
+155 KYSKDG
-161 DYVASKI
+161 EYVASKT
-168 ITPQTN
+168 ITPKTN
-174 AALVDMGLEDDSSAS
+174 AALAGTELMYDPSAS

-205 ASYKGDVNVD
+205 AAYKGDVNVD
-215 NVALPGKYV
+215 NVALSGKYANIYG
-224 TVFDFMFQDAV
+224 FMFQDAV

-275 DVHDGKVYVGYVAC
+275 DVHHGKVYVGYVAC

-344 NTIDHMVFKND
+344 NTIDHMVFKNN

-363 NQALPFDINISYAG
+363 NQALPFDNTISFSG
-377 GCDTYATCLNATTLE
+377 GCDTYAVSLNATTLE

-426 YGWVENTS
+426 YGWVEKTNG
-434 DHSVTSALNHTVAAG
+434 HSVTSALNHTVAAG

-468 NGSTKLFQTDNVKT
+468 NGNTKLFQTDNVKT
-482 TEGGLTYAGKY
+482 TEEGLTYAGKY

-500 DLATGVSNVIAA
+500 GSATGVSNVIAA
-512 DNTINWD
+512 GNAINWD

-541 KKANNASTM
+541 KKVNNASTM

>member
-1 MKSMKKFTLSIMLA
+1 MLA

-25 VATAPTWTDDL
+25 VASAPTWTNEL
-36 TTTAEIADLHRGAA
+36 TTTEAIADLHRGAA

-72 GSYLEAIA
+72 ESYLEAAA

-103 ATINAITTDAEG
+103 ATISAITTDAEG

-120 GVFADAVEI
+120 GVFADEVKI
-129 LNANG
+129 LNAKG

-144 DRTDKATGFIV
+144 ERTDKATGFIV

-161 DYVASKI
+161 EYVASKTI
-168 ITPQTN
+168 APQTN
-174 AALVDMGLEDDSSAS
+174 AALVEMGLMDDSQAG
-189 FYAKKLVV
+189 FYTKKLVV
-197 DGTKLYLS
+197 DGSTLYLS
-205 ASYKGDVNVD
+205 ASYRGDVNVD
-215 NVALPGKYV
+215 NVALSGKYV
-224 TVFDFMFQDAV
+224 TLFDFMFQDAI

-289 GKEMTLYAGN
+289 GKDMTLYAGN

-305 LIYSGDGTNEHGY
+305 LVYSGDGTNEHGY

-333 HSVATDNTNVL
+333 HSAATDNANVL
-344 NTIDHMVFKND
+344 NTIDDMVFKNN

-363 NQALPFDINISYAG
+363 NQALPFDNTISFSG
-377 GCDTYATCLNATTLE
+377 GCDTYAVSLNATTLE

-397 TSNFEEGEANY
+397 TSNFEEGDANH

-449 TPTQM
+449 TPTKM

-468 NGSTKLFQTDNVKT
+468 NGNTKLFQSDNVKT
-482 TEGGLTYAGKY
+482 VAPGMTYAGKY
-493 TYTYYGG
+493 TYSYYGG
-500 DLATGVSNVIAA
+500 ELATGVSNVMAA

-531 TLYNV
+531 ALYNF

>member
-1 MKSMKKFTLSIMLA
+1 MLA

-25 VATAPTWTDDL
+25 VASAPTWTNEL
-36 TTTAEIADLHRGAA
+36 TTTAAIADLHRGAA

-91 GNKKWAAGLKGA
+91 GYKKWAAGLKGA
-103 ATINAITTDAEG
+103 ATINAITTDAAG

-144 DRTDKATGFIV
+144 DITDKATGFIV
-155 KYDKAG
+155 KYSKDG
-161 DYVASKI
+161 EYVASKT
-168 ITPQTN
+168 ITPKTN
-174 AALVDMGLEDDSSAS
+174 AALAGTELWDDSRAG
-189 FYAKKLVV
+189 FYAKKLVI

-215 NVALPGKYV
+215 NVALSGKYV
-224 TVFDFMFQDAV
+224 NIGGFMFQDAV

-289 GKEMTLYAGN
+289 GKDMTLYAGN
-299 STSDVP
+299 STSDVS
-305 LIYSGDGTNEHGY
+305 LVYSGDGTNEHGY

-333 HSVATDNTNVL
+333 HSVATDNANVL
-344 NTIDHMVFKND
+344 NTIDHMVFKNN

-363 NQALPFDINISYAG
+363 NQALPFDNTISFSG
-377 GCDTYATCLNATTLE
+377 GCDTYAVSLNATTLE

-397 TSNFEEGEANY
+397 TSNFEEGDANH

-468 NGSTKLFQTDNVKT
+468 NGNTKLFQTDNVKT

-500 DLATGVSNVIAA
+500 DLATGVSNVMTA

>member
-1 MKSMKKFTLSIMLA
+1 MLA

-25 VATAPTWTDDL
+25 VASAPTWTNEL
-36 TTTAEIADLHRGAA
+36 TTTEAFADLHRGAA

-63 SYTTDLQFA
+63 SYTTELQFA
-72 GSYLEAIA
+72 GSYLEATA

-91 GNKKWAAGLKGA
+91 GNKKWAAGLNGA

-120 GVFADAVEI
+120 GVFADVVKI

-144 DRTDKATGFIV
+144 DRPDKATGFIV
-155 KYDKAG
+155 KYSKDG
-161 DYVASKI
+161 EYVASKT
-168 ITPQTN
+168 ITPKTN
-174 AALVDMGLEDDSSAS
+174 AALAETELWDDSRAG
-189 FYAKKLVV
+189 FYAKKLVI

-215 NVALPGKYV
+215 NVALSGKYV
-224 TVFDFMFQDAV
+224 NIGGFMFQDAV

-363 NQALPFDINISYAG
+363 NQALPFDNTISFSG
-377 GCDTYATCLNATTLE
+377 GCDTYAVSLNATTLE

-468 NGSTKLFQTDNVKT
+468 NGNTKLFQTDNVKP
-482 TEGGLTYAGKY
+482 TEEGLTYAGKY

-500 DLATGVSNVIAA
+500 GSATGVSNVIAA
-512 DNTINWD
+512 GNTINWD

>member
-1 MKSMKKFTLSIMLA
+1 MKKFTLSIMLA

-25 VATAPTWTDDL
+25 VASAPTWTDEL
-36 TTTAEIADLHRGAA
+36 TTTEKFADLHRGAA

-103 ATINAITTDAEG
+103 ATISAITTDAEG

-144 DRTDKATGFIV
+144 DRDDKATGFIV
-155 KYDKAG
+155 KYSKDG
-161 DYVASKI
+161 EYVASKT
-168 ITPQTN
+168 ITPKTN
-174 AALVDMGLEDDSSAS
+174 AALAGTELWDYSSAG
-189 FYAKKLVV
+189 FYTKKLVV

-205 ASYKGDVNVD
+205 AAYKGDVNVD
-215 NVALPGKYV
+215 NVALSGKYV
-224 TVFDFMFQDAV
+224 NIGGFMFQDAV

-289 GKEMTLYAGN
+289 GKDMTLYAGN

-333 HSVATDNTNVL
+333 HSVATDNSNIL

-397 TSNFEEGEANY
+397 TSNFEEGDVNH

-468 NGSTKLFQTDNVKT
+468 NGSTKLFQSDNVKA
-482 TEGGLTYAGKY
+482 TEGGSTYAGKY

-500 DLATGVSNVIAA
+500 GSATGVSNVMAD

>member
-1 MKSMKKFTLSIMLA
+1 MLA
-15 LATVVARAES
+15 LATIVARAEN
-25 VATAPTWTDDL
+25 VASAPTWTNEL
-36 TTTAEIADLHRGAA
+36 TTTEAIADLHRGAA

-72 GSYLEAIA
+72 ESYLEATA

-103 ATINAITTDAEG
+103 ATISAITTDAEG

-120 GVFADAVEI
+120 GVFADEVKI
-129 LNANG
+129 LNAKG

-144 DRTDKATGFIV
+144 ERTDKATGFIV

-161 DYVASKI
+161 EYVASKTI
-168 ITPQTN
+168 APQTN
-174 AALVDMGLEDDSSAS
+174 AALVEMGLEDYSQAG
-189 FYAKKLVV
+189 FYTKKLVV
-197 DGTKLYLS
+197 DGSTLYLS
-205 ASYKGDVNVD
+205 ASYRGDVNVD
-215 NVALPGKYV
+215 NVALSGKYV
-224 TVFDFMFQDAV
+224 TLFDFMFQDAI

-289 GKEMTLYAGN
+289 GKDMTLYAGN

-305 LIYSGDGTNEHGY
+305 LVYSGDGTNEHGY

-333 HSVATDNTNVL
+333 HSAATDNANVL
-344 NTIDHMVFKND
+344 NTIDDMVFKNN

-363 NQALPFDINISYAG
+363 NQALPFDNTISFSG
-377 GCDTYATCLNATTLE
+377 GCDTYAVSLNATTLE

-397 TSNFEEGEANY
+397 TSNFEEGDANH

-449 TPTQM
+449 TPTKM

-468 NGSTKLFQTDNVKT
+468 NGNTKLFQTDNVKT

-493 TYTYYGG
+493 TYSYYGG
-500 DLATGVSNVIAA
+500 DLATGVSNVMAA
-512 DNTINWD
+512 DNAINWD

-531 TLYNV
+531 ALYNV

>member
-1 MKSMKKFTLSIMLA
+1 MLA

-25 VATAPTWTDDL
+25 VATASTWTDEL
-36 TTTAEIADLHRGAA
+36 TTTAKIADLHRGAA

-63 SYTTDLQFA
+63 SYTTDLSFEA
-72 GSYLEAIA
+72 SYLEATA

-103 ATINAITTDAEG
+103 ATINAITTDAAG

-134 ESKQTITGMA
+134 KSKQTITGMA

-161 DYVASKI
+161 EYVASKI

-174 AALVDMGLEDDSSAS
+174 AALAGVLMDLSSAG
-189 FYAKKLVV
+189 FYTKKLVV

-205 ASYKGDVNVD
+205 AAYKGDVNVD
-215 NVALPGKYV
+215 NVALSGKYLNLP
-224 TVFDFMFQDAV
+224 DILLQDAV

-260 QTTTDLVYQTEDVNF
+260 QATTDFLYQTEDVNF

-305 LIYSGDGTNEHGY
+305 LVYSGDGTNEHGY

-333 HSVATDNTNVL
+333 HSVATDNSKIL
-344 NTIDHMVFKND
+344 NTIDHMVFKNN

-363 NQALPFDINISYAG
+363 NQALPFDNTISFSG
-377 GCDTYATCLNATTLE
+377 GCDTYAVSLNATTLE

-426 YGWVENTS
+426 YGWVEKTNG
-434 DHSVTSALNHTVAAG
+434 HSVTSALNHTVAAG
-449 TPTQM
+449 TPTKM

-500 DLATGVSNVIAA
+500 DLATGVSNVMTA

>member
-1 MKSMKKFTLSIMLA
+1 MLA

-25 VATAPTWTDDL
+25 VASASTWTAEL
-36 TTTAEIADLHRGAA
+36 TTTEKFADLHRGAA

-63 SYTTDLQFA
+63 SYTTELQFA
-72 GSYLEAIA
+72 GSYLEATA

-103 ATINAITTDAEG
+103 ATISAITTDAAG

-120 GVFADAVEI
+120 GVFADVVKI

-144 DRTDKATGFIV
+144 DRPDKATGFIV
-155 KYDKAG
+155 KYSKDG
-161 DYVASKI
+161 EYVASKT
-168 ITPQTN
+168 ITPKTN
-174 AALVDMGLEDDSSAS
+174 AALAGMGLWDYSSAG
-189 FYAKKLVV
+189 FYTKKLVV

-205 ASYKGDVNVD
+205 AAYKGDVNVD
-215 NVALPGKYV
+215 NVALSGKYV
-224 TVFDFMFQDAV
+224 TMFDFMLQDAV

-260 QTTTDLVYQTEDVNF
+260 QATTDLLYQTEDVNF

-289 GKEMTLYAGN
+289 GKDMTLYAGN

-333 HSVATDNTNVL
+333 HSVATDNSNIL

-397 TSNFEEGEANY
+397 TSNFEEGDVNH

-482 TEGGLTYAGKY
+482 TEEGLTYEGKY

>member
-1 MKSMKKFTLSIMLA
+1 MLA

-63 SYTTDLQFA
+63 SYTTDLSFA
-72 GSYLEAIA
+72 ASYLEATA

-91 GNKKWAAGLKGA
+91 GKRKWAAGLNGA

-120 GVFADAVEI
+120 GVFADVVKI

-144 DRTDKATGFIV
+144 DRPDKATGFIV
-155 KYDKAG
+155 KYSKDG
-161 DYVASKI
+161 EYVASKT
-168 ITPQTN
+168 ITPKTN
-174 AALVDMGLEDDSSAS
+174 AALAGMGLWDYSSAG
-189 FYAKKLVV
+189 FYTKKLVV

-205 ASYKGDVNVD
+205 AAYKGDVNVD
-215 NVALPGKYV
+215 NVALSGKYV
-224 TVFDFMFQDAV
+224 NIGGFMFQDAV

-397 TSNFEEGEANY
+397 TSNFEEGDVNH

-468 NGSTKLFQTDNVKT
+468 NGSTKLFQTDNVKP
-482 TEGGLTYAGKY
+482 TEEGLTYEGKY

-500 DLATGVSNVIAA
+500 DLATGVSNVMA
-512 DNTINWD
+512 DGNAINWD

>member
-1 MKSMKKFTLSIMLA
+1 MKKITLSIMLA

-36 TTTAEIADLHRGAA
+36 TTTAAIADLHRGAA

-63 SYTTDLQFA
+63 SYTTDLSFA
-72 GSYLEAIA
+72 ASNLEATA

-91 GNKKWAAGLKGA
+91 GNRKWAAGLNGA

-120 GVFADAVEI
+120 GVFADVVKI

-144 DRTDKATGFIV
+144 DRDDKATGFIV
-155 KYDKAG
+155 KYSKDG
-161 DYVASKI
+161 EYVASKI

-174 AALVDMGLEDDSSAS
+174 AALIDLGLMDDSSAS

-205 ASYKGDVNVD
+205 AAYKGDVNVD
-215 NVALPGKYV
+215 NVALSGKYV
-224 TVFDFMFQDAV
+224 TLFEFMFQDAV

-260 QTTTDLVYQTEDVNF
+260 QTTTNLVYQTEDVNF

-289 GKEMTLYAGN
+289 GEEMTLYAGN
-299 STSDVP
+299 STSDVS
-305 LIYSGDGTNEHGY
+305 LVYRGDGINEHGY

-333 HSVATDNTNVL
+333 HSEETDNMNVL
-344 NTIDHMVFKND
+344 NTIDHMVFKNN

-363 NQALPFDINISYAG
+363 NQALPFDNTISFSG
-377 GCDTYATCLNATTLE
+377 GCDTYAVSLNATTLE

-468 NGSTKLFQTDNVKT
+468 NGNTKLFQTDNVKP
-482 TEGGLTYAGKY
+482 TEEGLTYAGKY

-500 DLATGVSNVIAA
+500 GSATGVSNVIAA
-512 DNTINWD
+512 GNTINWD

>member
-1 MKSMKKFTLSIMLA
+1 MLA
-15 LATVVARAES
+15 LATVVARAEN
-25 VATAPTWTDDL
+25 VASAPTWTDDL
-36 TTTAEIADLHRGAA
+36 TTTEKFADLHRGAA

-63 SYTTDLQFA
+63 SYTTDLSFA
-72 GSYLEAIA
+72 TSYLEATA

-120 GVFADAVEI
+120 GVFADVVEI

-144 DRTDKATGFIV
+144 ERTDKATGFIV

-161 DYVASKI
+161 EYVASKTI
-168 ITPQTN
+168 APQTN
-174 AALVDMGLEDDSSAS
+174 AALVEMGLEDYSSAS

-289 GKEMTLYAGN
+289 GKDMTLYAGN

-305 LIYSGDGTNEHGY
+305 LVYSGDGTNEHGY

-333 HSVATDNTNVL
+333 HSAATDNANVL
-344 NTIDHMVFKND
+344 NTIDDMVFKNN

-363 NQALPFDINISYAG
+363 NQALPFDNTISFSG
-377 GCDTYATCLNATTLE
+377 GCDTYAVSLNATTLE

-397 TSNFEEGEANY
+397 TSNFEEGDANH

-449 TPTQM
+449 TPTKM

-493 TYTYYGG
+493 TYSYYGG
-500 DLATGVSNVIAA
+500 DLATGVSNVMAA

-531 TLYNV
+531 ALYNV

>member
-1 MKSMKKFTLSIMLA
+1 MLA

-25 VATAPTWTDDL
+25 VASAPTWTDEL
-36 TTTAEIADLHRGAA
+36 TTTAAIADLHRGAA

-63 SYTTDLQFA
+63 SYTTDLSFA
-72 GSYLEAIA
+72 ASYLEATA
-80 TSAFVAKYDKA
+80 TSAFVAKYDKD
-91 GNKKWAAGLKGA
+91 GNKKWAAGLNGA

-120 GVFADAVEI
+120 GVFADVVKI

-144 DRTDKATGFIV
+144 DRTDEATGFIV
-155 KYDKAG
+155 KYSKDG
-161 DYVASKI
+161 EYVASKI

-174 AALVDMGLEDDSSAS
+174 AALIDLGLMDDSSAS

-275 DVHDGKVYVGYVAC
+275 DVHHGKVYVGYVAC
-289 GKEMTLYAGN
+289 GKDMTLYAGN
-299 STSDVP
+299 STSDVS
-305 LIYSGDGTNEHGY
+305 LVYSGDGTNEHGY

-344 NTIDHMVFKND
+344 NTIDHMVFKNN

-363 NQALPFDINISYAG
+363 NQALPFDNTISFSG
-377 GCDTYATCLNATTLE
+377 GCDTYAVSLNATTLE

-541 KKANNASTM
+541 KKVNNASTM

>member
-1 MKSMKKFTLSIMLA
+1 MKKFTLSIMLA

-25 VATAPTWTDDL
+25 VATAPTWTAEL
-36 TTTAEIADLHRGAA
+36 TTTAAIADLHRGAA

-63 SYTTDLQFA
+63 SYTTELQFA
-72 GSYLEAIA
+72 GSNLEATA

-91 GNKKWAAGLKGA
+91 GIKKWAAGLNGA

-120 GVFADAVEI
+120 GVFADVVKI
-129 LNANG
+129 LNAKG

-144 DRTDKATGFIV
+144 DSADKATGFIV
-155 KYDKAG
+155 KYSKDG
-161 DYVASKI
+161 EYVASKT
-168 ITPQTN
+168 ITPKTN
-174 AALVDMGLEDDSSAS
+174 AALAGVLMDLSSAG
-189 FYAKKLVV
+189 FYTKKLVV

-205 ASYKGDVNVD
+205 AAYKGDVNVD
-215 NVALPGKYV
+215 NVALSGKYLNLP
-224 TVFDFMFQDAV
+224 DILLQDAV

-260 QTTTDLVYQTEDVNF
+260 QTTTDFLYQTEDVNF

-305 LIYSGDGTNEHGY
+305 LVYSGDGTNEHGY

-333 HSVATDNTNVL
+333 HSVATNNSKIL
-344 NTIDHMVFKND
+344 NTIDHMVFKNN

-363 NQALPFDINISYAG
+363 NQALPFDNTISFSG
-377 GCDTYATCLNATTLE
+377 GCDTYAVSLNATTLE

-468 NGSTKLFQTDNVKT
+468 NGNTKLFQTDNVKT
-482 TEGGLTYAGKY
+482 TEEGLTYAGKY

-500 DLATGVSNVIAA
+500 GSATGVSNVIAA
-512 DNTINWD
+512 DNTISWD

-541 KKANNASTM
+541 KKVNNASTM

-557 GIYTVKAGKQTIK
+557 GVYTVKAGKQTIK